1 MHAVFLE
8 ARTLQQEKEEA
19 TGLSPAWWE
28 EGWKK
33 RGAGRYFS
41 ELKAML
47 NFSNEKRS
55 GRLGKKN
62 LAKDI
67 AKDLGKHA

>member
-1 MHAVFLE
+1 MHAAFLA
-8 ARTLQQEKEEA
+8 ARTLQQEKGEEA

-41 ELKAML
+41 ELKAVL

-55 GRLGKKN
+55 GRLGKKI
-62 LAKDI
+62 LQKI
-67 AKDLGKHA
+67 LQHI